1 MSREQLKN
9 FYVCLKCAW
18 YNVRD
23 EHSKFPVDICL
34 YCKHDRSR
42 PLNEWEMQFALE
54 IL

>member
-23 EHSKFPVDICL
+23 EHSKFPLDLCL
-34 YCKHDRSR
+34 NCGHDRSR
-42 PLNEWEMQFALE
+42 PLNEEEAQYALS
-54 IL
+54 LL